1 MVLLGNLIPPT
12 QDPWVPCPVLCAS
25 HLKVLP
31 GHGSP

>member
-1 MVLLGNLIPPT
+1 MVLLGNLIPPA
-12 QDPWVPCPVLCAS
+12 QDPRFHAVLCAS